1 MKIGHNFECDLCNKK
16 VEELQQMW
24 GYTVGV
30 ELYDLHNGEI
40 VSRAP
45 WFCDGCIE
53 SVEAT

>member
-30 ELYDLHNGEI
+30 ELYALHNGEI

-45 WFCDGCIE
+45 WFCDDCIE
-53 SVEAT
+53 SVEET